1 MPPRGAP
8 SCDHGTPRRRVG
20 KRHSAP
26 KMHTRF
32 GVTARSRR
40 SRGAVPDSLARAPVS
55 WTPGMCYDVPS
66 MSWAAATARC
76 PPRRSPSRQGSASPP
91 KAASCL
97 QAWRRPQRRRQGTP
111 PRDGHARCRACASA
125 APPLR
130 PAAARGAPAREGVED
145 GARAHAKVIRG
156 RRACARVRTAQLQ
169 LPASSPSGEATGASR
184 TRLREGCAPRGAR
197 VGATRGGATRKRASH
212 GCCSRGC
219 RRCSRLAAVAQSS
232 SGDLCRG
239 YGCELQAPG
248 ALCVARKDTRGS
260 RTALARHLGFVPAP
274 RGALW
279 SARASARLCPR
290 RSRVIWCVASREWM
304 RRGWPDGRTAVG
316 RGRERSTAQS

>member
-32 GVTARSRR
+32 GVAARSRR

-55 WTPGMCYDVPS
+55 WTPGMCFDVPS

-76 PPRRSPSRQGSASPP
+76 PPQRSPSRQGSASPP

-145 GARAHAKVIRG
+145 GARAHAQVISGAPHGCSCRPAAPLE
-156 RRACARVRTAQLQ
+156 RLQ
-169 LPASSPSGEATGASR
+169 VLAGQ
-184 TRLREGCAPRGAR
+184 GCGRGAR
-197 VGATRGGATRKRASH
+197 RAGRGWAQRGGGATRKRASH

-219 RRCSRLAAVAQSS
+219 RRCSRLAAVAQST
-232 SGDLCRG
+232 SGDLFRG

-279 SARASARLCPR
+279 IARASARLCPR
-290 RSRVIWCVASREWM
+290 RSRVIWCVASGEWM